1 MNKFRSLLLV
11 GAAVVAL
18 GGVAAVAG
26 DKLASTESRTQTM
39 TVQLPGGGTARIDYS
54 GPVKPRVTIDE
65 DVALFAPFAF
75 APRVRF
81 DEDFDAFDPFALWH
95 DDFGRE
101 MQRVRAMMDRMSALA
116 LKPLPDGGGALLQ
129 ASDGTV
135 VPGSY
140 SYSFTS
146 TTTGGKTCARSV
158 QVTAPAAGGKPEVV
172 ERTSGDCEG
181 SAASATPQPGTATA
195 L

>member
-1 MNKFRSLLLV
+1 MTKFRSLLLV

-26 DKLASTESRTQTM
+26 DKLASPESRTQTM
-39 TVQLPGGGTARIDYS
+39 TVPLPGGGVAHIAYS
-54 GPVKPRVTIDE
+54 GTVKPRVTFDE
-65 DVALFAPFAF
+65 GVDLFAPFVL

-81 DEDFDAFDPFALWH
+81 DEGFDAVDPFAFWQ
-95 DDFGRE
+95 DDLGRE

-116 LKPLPDGGGALLQ
+116 LKPLPDGNGALLQ
-129 ASDGTV
+129 ASDGTA

-146 TTTGGKTCARSV
+146 TTAGGKTCARSV

-181 SAASATPQPGTATA
+181 SAAPATPSSGPATA

>member
-1 MNKFRSLLLV
+1 MTKVRSLLLV

-39 TVQLPGGGTARIDYS
+39 TVQLPGGGVAHIAYS
-54 GPVKPRVTIDE
+54 GPVKPRVTFDE
-65 DVALFAPFAF
+65 APFAPFADV
-75 APRVRF
+75 PRVRF
-81 DEDFDAFDPFALWH
+81 DEAFGAFDPFAFWR
-95 DDFGRE
+95 DDLGRE

-116 LKPLPDGGGALLQ
+116 LKPLPDGSGALLQ

-181 SAASATPQPGTATA
+181 SAMTVVPQAGEATA

>member
-1 MNKFRSLLLV
+1 
-11 GAAVVAL
+11 
-18 GGVAAVAG
+18 VAAVAG
-26 DKLASTESRTQTM
+26 DKRASTESRTQTM
-39 TVQLPGGGTARIDYS
+39 TVQLPGGGVAHIAYS
-54 GPVKPRVTIDE
+54 GPVKPRVTFDE
-65 DVALFAPFAF
+65 DAALLAPFAF

-81 DEDFDAFDPFALWH
+81 DETFDAFDPFAFWG

-116 LKPLPDGGGALLQ
+116 LDPPTDGSGLLE

-158 QVTAPAAGGKPEVV
+158 QVTASAGGKPEVV

-181 SAASATPQPGTATA
+181 SATTTTPQSGTATA

>member
-1 MNKFRSLLLV
+1 MNKFRSLLIV
-11 GAAVVAL
+11 GAAVLAL

-26 DKLASTESRTQTM
+26 DKLTSAESRTQTM
-39 TVQLPGGGTARIDYS
+39 TVQLPSGGVAYITYS
-54 GPVKPRVTIDE
+54 GPVKPRVTFDE
-65 DVALFAPFAF
+65 DAALLASFAV

-81 DEDFDAFDPFALWH
+81 DETFNAFDPFGFWL
-95 DDFGRE
+95 DDFDRE
-101 MQRVRAMMDRMSALA
+101 MQRVREMMDSMSVLA
-116 LKPLPDGGGALLQ
+116 RDPVPDGALLQ

-181 SAASATPQPGTATA
+181 SATSATPQSSAATA

>member
-11 GAAVVAL
+11 GAAVLAL

-39 TVQLPGGGTARIDYS
+39 TVQLPGGGVAHIAYS
-54 GPVKPRVTIDE
+54 GPVKPRVMFDE
-65 DVALFAPFAF
+65 DAALLAPFAS

-81 DEDFDAFDPFALWH
+81 DEAFDVFDPFAFWQ

-101 MQRVRAMMDRMSALA
+101 MERVRAMMDRMSALA
-116 LKPLPDGGGALLQ
+116 LDPPTDGGALLQ
-129 ASDGTV
+129 ASDGSTV

-158 QVTAPAAGGKPEVV
+158 QVTAPATGGKPEVV

-181 SAASATPQPGTATA
+181 SATTTTPQSGTATA

>member
-1 MNKFRSLLLV
+1 MTKVRSLLLV

-39 TVQLPGGGTARIDYS
+39 TVQLPGGGVAHIAYS
-54 GPVKPRVTIDE
+54 GPVKPRVTFDE
-65 DVALFAPFAF
+65 APFAPFADV
-75 APRVRF
+75 PRVRF
-81 DEDFDAFDPFALWH
+81 DEAFDAFDPFAFWR
-95 DDFGRE
+95 DDLGRE
-101 MQRVRAMMDRMSALA
+101 MQRVRAMMDRVSALA
-116 LKPLPDGGGALLQ
+116 LEPLPDGSGALLQ

-181 SAASATPQPGTATA
+181 AAATAAPQVGEATA

>member
-11 GAAVVAL
+11 GAAVLAL

-26 DKLASTESRTQTM
+26 DKFASTESRTQTM
-39 TVQLPGGGTARIDYS
+39 TVQLPGGGVAHIAYS
-54 GPVKPRVTIDE
+54 GPVKPRVTFDE
-65 DVALFAPFAF
+65 DAALLAPFVF

-81 DEDFDAFDPFALWH
+81 DETFDAFDPFAFWR

-101 MQRVRAMMDRMSALA
+101 MQRLRAMMDRMSALA
-116 LKPLPDGGGALLQ
+116 LDPPTDGGALLQ

-158 QVTAPAAGGKPEVV
+158 QVTASAGGKPEVV

-181 SAASATPQPGTATA
+181 SAAATTPQSGTATA